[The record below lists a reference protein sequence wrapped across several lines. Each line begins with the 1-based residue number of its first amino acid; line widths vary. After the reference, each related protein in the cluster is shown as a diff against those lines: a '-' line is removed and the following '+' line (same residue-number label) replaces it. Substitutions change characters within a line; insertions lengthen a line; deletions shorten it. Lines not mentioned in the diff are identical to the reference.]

1 MSQLDQSPAA
11 ELERLVNGYRIS
23 QAIYVAATLGIAD
36 LLAGGARTSDDLA
49 AEAGADPRSL
59 YRLLRA
65 LASVGVLR
73 EDDGRR
79 FALTDVGDGLRS
91 DAPEGIAG
99 WAAFIGRPPLWQAWG
114 DLLHSVRTGENAFM
128 HVHGTDVWSYRA
140 QRPEENAVFDRAM
153 RSLTGR
159 SNRAF
164 VEAYDFGRFGTLVD
178 VGGGNGT
185 LLAGLLATYPE
196 LKGVL
201 FDQPHVVA
209 GADEVLSE
217 ACVADRCRVV
227 GGSFFDGVPEGGDA
241 YVLKAIIHDWEDE
254 EAISILRSCRAAVPI
269 PERKRSFRSDPA

>member
-153 RSLTGR
+153 RSLTGP
-159 SNRAF
+159 
-164 VEAYDFGRFGTLVD
+164 
-178 VGGGNGT
+178 
-185 LLAGLLATYPE
+185 AT
-196 LKGVL
+196 
-201 FDQPHVVA
+201 
-209 GADEVLSE
+209 
-217 ACVADRCRVV
+217 
-227 GGSFFDGVPEGGDA
+227 GGSDA
-241 YVLKAIIHDWEDE
+241 PRQPPRPCA
-254 EAISILRSCRAAVPI
+254 R
-269 PERKRSFRSDPA
+269 